1 MIYEAIVKELEDGTS
16 VMDIH
21 RMTGAAR
28 SMIYNIKEDIIMNKF
43 SYWDKA
49 NYEKNII
56 ISKREFCNA
65 SNQNSL
71 DVVLF

>member
-43 SYWDKA
+43 SY
-49 NYEKNII
+49 
-56 ISKREFCNA
+56 
-65 SNQNSL
+65 
-71 DVVLF
+71 